1 MSRYSSAAHLKSGTD
16 RLKSI
21 HLEIAILH
29 DLSHY
34 NIIRIHELIELETQI
49 VVVMSYASP
58 CTLLQ
63 YIQAQR
69 KGTGVWCFPER
80 MAWSI
85 FRQLISGVEY
95 LHENRTIH
103 RNLTLETILFDC
115 KQDRA
120 IITGFSIA
128 EIAVEGSGP
137 TLFDEY
143 STRRKH
149 FSRPNFINPYFTAP
163 EVLENNDLTTYEFYE
178 TVGIEGKADV
188 YSCGVILVSQIHKT
202 SALQIANN
210 LQVHND
216 ERRYTVW
223 RKYAHDTV
231 WSIPYCRA
239 LKELCNYGNDQSVAN
254 SQGR

>member
-1 MSRYSSAAHLKSGTD
+1 MNRYSSATRLKSETD

-21 HLEIAILH
+21 HLEVAILH

-34 NIIRIHELIELETQI
+34 NIIRVHELIEHEMRI

-63 YIQAQR
+63 YIQEQR
-69 KGTGVWCFPER
+69 KG
-80 MAWSI
+80 AWSI

-95 LHENRTIH
+95 LHENMTIH

-115 KQDRA
+115 KRERA

-128 EIAVEGSGP
+128 EIVVKGSGQRM
-137 TLFDEY
+137 LDEY
-143 STRRKH
+143 SRRKY
-149 FSRPNFINPYFTAP
+149 FSRPKFINPYFTAP
-163 EVLENNDLTTYEFYE
+163 EILERYDSAFQICN
-178 TVGIEGKADV
+178 TVDVEGKADV

-202 SALQIANN
+202 SVLQIANTIR
-210 LQVHND
+210 VHND
-216 ERRYTVW
+216 ERRSTVW

-231 WSIPYCRA
+231 WSIPCGRT
-239 LKELCNYGNDQSVAN
+239 LK
-254 SQGR
+254 

>member
-1 MSRYSSAAHLKSGTD
+1 MSRYSSATRLKSGTD

-21 HLEIAILH
+21 HLEVAILH
-29 DLSHY
+29 DLSHN
-34 NIIRIHELIELETQI
+34 NIIRVHELIELEMRI

-63 YIQAQR
+63 YIQEQR
-69 KGTGVWCFPER
+69 KGAGVWCFPES

-85 FRQLISGVEY
+85 FQQLISGVGY
-95 LHENRTIH
+95 LHKNLTIH

-115 KQDRA
+115 KRNRA

-128 EIAVEGSGP
+128 EIAEEGSGQI
-137 TLFDEY
+137 LLGEY
-143 STRRKH
+143 LTRRKYS
-149 FSRPNFINPYFTAP
+149 SRPKFVNPYFTAP
-163 EVLENNDLTTYEFYE
+163 EVLQGVSEMCGPVD
-178 TVGIEGKADV
+178 IEGKADV
-188 YSCGVILVSQIHKT
+188 YSCGVILVSQIYKT
-202 SALQIANN
+202 SALQIAKN
-210 LQVHND
+210 LRVHND

-231 WSIPYCRA
+231 WSIPCCRA
-239 LKELCNYGNDQSVAN
+239 LKEIGNYGNDRSVAN

>member
-1 MSRYSSAAHLKSGTD
+1 MSRYSSATRLKSETD

-21 HLEIAILH
+21 HLEVAILH

-34 NIIRIHELIELETQI
+34 NIIRVHELIELEMRI
-49 VVVMSYASP
+49 VVVMLYASP

-63 YIQAQR
+63 YIQEQR
-69 KGTGVWCFPER
+69 KGAGVWCFPEM

-95 LHENRTIH
+95 LHENLTIH

-115 KQDRA
+115 KQNRA
-120 IITGFSIA
+120 VITGFSIA
-128 EIAVEGSGP
+128 EIAGKGSGQG
-137 TLFDEY
+137 LLGKY
-143 STRRKH
+143 STRLKY
-149 FSRPNFINPYFTAP
+149 FCRPKFINPYFTAP
-163 EVLENNDLTTYEFYE
+163 EVLERYDSPFEICG
-178 TVGIEGKADV
+178 TVDIEGKADV
-188 YSCGVILVSQIHKT
+188 YSCGVILVSQIQKT

-210 LQVHND
+210 LRVHND
-216 ERRYTVW
+216 KWRYTVR

-239 LKELCNYGNDQSVAN
+239 LKELGNYGNDQSVAN

>member
-1 MSRYSSAAHLKSGTD
+1 MSRYSSATRLKSETD

-21 HLEIAILH
+21 YLEVAILH

-34 NIIRIHELIELETQI
+34 NIIRVHELIELEMRI

-63 YIQAQR
+63 YIQEQR
-69 KGTGVWCFPER
+69 KGAGVWCFPEM

-95 LHENRTIH
+95 LHENLTIH
-103 RNLTLETILFDC
+103 RNLTLETILFDR
-115 KQDRA
+115 KRDRA
-120 IITGFSIA
+120 IITGFRIA
-128 EIAVEGSGP
+128 EIAVKGP
-137 TLFDEY
+137 GQRLLSEY
-143 STRRKH
+143 SRRKY
-149 FSRPNFINPYFTAP
+149 FSRPKFINPYFTAP
-163 EVLENNDLTTYEFYE
+163 EVLERYDSTFQICGT
-178 TVGIEGKADV
+178 IDMEGKADV

-210 LQVHND
+210 LRVHND
-216 ERRYTVW
+216 ERRSTVW

-239 LKELCNYGNDQSVAN
+239 LKELGNYGNEQSVAN